1 MRGVFLGLLLLL
13 FAIVTARALNC
24 QPCKLLEARKT
35 HANETQK
42 QQK

>member
-1 MRGVFLGLLLLL
+1 MRGIFLAVLLLQVL
-13 FAIVTARALNC
+13 VVWALNC

-42 QQK
+42 QPRG